1 VNNGLILG
9 RSPTLVLGAV
19 TALLNALQL
28 LGILQLEPEQI
39 AGLNVL
45 AGAVVAL
52 VANTASI
59 QIAAGQAAKGRVG
72 R

>member
-1 VNNGLILG
+1 MILG
-9 RSPTLVLGAV
+9 RSPNLVLGAV

-28 LGILQLEPEQI
+28 LAIVHLDPEQI

-52 VANTASI
+52 VANSTSI
-59 QIAAGQAAKGRVG
+59 QIAAAEAAKARAS

>member
-1 VNNGLILG
+1 MTGGLILG
-9 RSPTLVLGAV
+9 RSPNLVLGAV

-28 LGILQLEPEQI
+28 LAVIHLDATQL

-52 VANTASI
+52 IANTSSI
-59 QIAAGQAAKGRVG
+59 QIASGNAAADRASK
-72 R
+72 

>member
-1 VNNGLILG
+1 VILG
-9 RSPTLVLGAV
+9 RSPNLVLGAA

-28 LGILQLEPEQI
+28 LGILQLELDQI
-39 AGLNVL
+39 AGFNVL

-59 QIAAGQAAKGRVG
+59 QIAAGHAAKARAE